1 MKRCCDCL
9 WPAGVINLILSWV
22 FLAVF
27 GVLSADPADAAEIQV
42 TIGTEFN
49 VVGGCSLRGAIF
61 NHNHP
66 GHAGDIRCEP
76 GGSADTITISTDA
89 HSGDPIRRIILN
101 QPLPP
106 ITGILT
112 ITLDPALKNNCV
124 QVVES
129 AYMTVTKGATVV
141 LDGVGFDANGSFQR
155 SVIEND
161 GGNLSI
167 FGTHNGPC
175 RFSNE
180 KQGDPVVSGGILV
193 NRFNGTTH
201 IAGATFAD
209 SAARPFHGQSSKGG
223 AINLDSGT
231 VTIDDSDSDGFQF
244 GFPNTFSNDTA
255 DEGGAIYV
263 NTGATLNIASNNFL
277 FTENRAGDSGGAI
290 YNNGGT
296 VHITRGGDRPPLK
309 NVSFVHNVVENN
321 DGGAIYSLG
330 GSLTIDGAVFISN
343 ESLRERGGAIAIAG
357 VIQNPATITRSLFDT
372 NKASID
378 GGAIYLT
385 NGTVANF
392 SGDTFAFGFAGARGG
407 LLYADDASQ
416 LKFVNST
423 FYSGHHNSSDGLF
436 VLDGAAEL
444 TFSTIFESELGGK
457 QGSITVSNS
466 ILAEDSCD
474 AAVVD
479 EGLNLQSESSGC
491 PASIQTM
498 KPKLDPRTLWD
509 NGGPVPTIA
518 LQSGSPAIDVIPL
531 SGCTDQEK
539 NPIQMDER
547 GYIRPWPMIGGKCD
561 IGAFEFGSM
570 PAPGGA
576 LSSLPPRV
584 SRRVRRRR
592 RR

>member
-1 MKRCCDCL
+1 MKRCRDRLWHTGVTNFLLCL
-9 WPAGVINLILSWV
+9 
-22 FLAVF
+22 
-27 GVLSADPADAAEIQV
+27 VLSAVVGGLGAEPARAAEIHV

-49 VVGGCSLRGAIF
+49 VFNGCSLRGAIF

-76 GGSADTITISTDA
+76 GDGADTITISTEA
-89 HSGDPIRRIILN
+89 NNGDPIRRIILN

-129 AYMTVTKGATVV
+129 AYLTVAKGATVG
-141 LDGVGFDANGSFQR
+141 LDGIGFDANGSFQR

-180 KQGDPVVSGGILV
+180 KRGEPVVSGGILV
-193 NRFNGTTH
+193 NRFNGATH

-296 VHITRGGDRPPLK
+296 VHITRGGERPPLK
-309 NVSFVHNVVENN
+309 NVSFVHNIVEHN

-357 VIQNPATITRSLFDT
+357 VNPVTITGSLFDT

-378 GGAIYLT
+378 GGAIFLT
-385 NGTVANF
+385 NGSIANF
-392 SGDTFAFGFAGARGG
+392 SGDTFTFDRAGARGG
-407 LLYADDASQ
+407 LVYANDGSQ
-416 LKFVNST
+416 LKFLNNT
-423 FYSGHHNSSDGLF
+423 FFGGFREISDGLF
-436 VLDGAAEL
+436 VLDGIAEI
-444 TFSTIFESELGGK
+444 TFSTIGESALSGK
-457 QGSITVSNS
+457 PGSITVSNS
-466 ILAEDSCD
+466 LLDSDGCD

-479 EGLNLQSESSGC
+479 GGLNLQSESSGC
-491 PASIQTM
+491 PASIPTA
-498 KPKLDPRTLWD
+498 KLKLDPRRLWD
-509 NGGPVPTIA
+509 NGGPTPTIA
-518 LQSGSPAIDVIPL
+518 LQSGSPAIDAIPL
-531 SGCTDQEK
+531 SGCTDQEQ

-576 LSSLPPRV
+576 ISNLPPRIR
-584 SRRVRRRR
+584 RRVRRRR